1 MTPPEP
7 AVLSPAGDPLTW
19 VDAWARSPD
28 LARVV
33 AAFGGETSGQ
43 PDLGAWL
50 AYLEAFSQ
58 RWDYRAGQERN
69 LVKAPDFTPDLTAM
83 VFAAATVLGMRGT
96 TAPAR
101 EHYEHVVI
109 LGGLV
114 RACLARP
121 RHAANLLDAGT
132 ITADRIIAL
141 GGFRPLKGDEETL
154 VAELL
159 DTSVTDE
166 YHAMRAGVEAA
177 FGLGAPVSTRGEPS
191 EVVGASWGVTDYVTA
206 AGVAAHVVA
215 APSSEP
221 GVRRANT
228 PDTYAWLARD
238 STWLRRGDAVLLV
251 TTDIYA
257 PYQGADAIRMLAV
270 PHGVEVDVVGIEP
283 GGIDPRLAQ
292 PFAVHNY
299 LQELRSTIRSLRMLH
314 SVLTG

>member
-7 AVLSPAGDPLTW
+7 AVLPPGGDPLTS

-43 PDLGAWL
+43 RDLGAWL
-50 AYLEAFSQ
+50 AYLEDFSQ

-69 LVKAPDFTPDLTAM
+69 LVAARDFTPELTAT
-83 VFAAATVLGMRGT
+83 VFTAATALGMRGT
-96 TAPAR
+96 TEPAR
-101 EHYEHVVI
+101 CHYQHVVI

-114 RACLARP
+114 RACVARP
-121 RHAANLLDAGT
+121 RHAAHLLESGT
-132 ITADRIIAL
+132 ITANHIIAL
-141 GGFRPLKGDEETL
+141 GGFRPLRGDEETL

-177 FGLGAPVSTRGEPS
+177 FGLGAPVSTRGELS
-191 EVVGASWGVTDYVTA
+191 DVVGASWGVSDYVTA

-257 PYQGADAIRMLAV
+257 PYQRADAIRMLAV
-270 PHGVEVDVVGIEP
+270 PHGIEVDVVGIEP
-283 GGIDPRLAQ
+283 GGVDPRLAQ